1 MIEKELVVKDEVGL
15 HARPASLF
23 VKLAQEFNGTVAV
36 RFPKVNKE
44 TGEVEVVEKDGKSMI
59 GILSLGI
66 AKDKPFTLVLDGVD
80 EESYLI
86 RFEQLLEIMSSVL
99 ETLLN
104 SSKVQESEQW
114 DALYDSLP
122 VVVAESTKE
131 LSDALSRLDQVGGY
145 GFIATW
151 RKNLF
156 AFNPKL
162 ISKRCGLIDE
172 NGNLLKAARV
182 PKN

>member
-1 MIEKELVVKDEVGL
+1 
-15 HARPASLF
+15 
-23 VKLAQEFNGTVAV
+23 
-36 RFPKVNKE
+36 
-44 TGEVEVVEKDGKSMI
+44 
-59 GILSLGI
+59 
-66 AKDKPFTLVLDGVD
+66 
-80 EESYLI
+80 
-86 RFEQLLEIMSSVL
+86 MSSIL
-99 ETLLN
+99 ETLLT
-104 SSKVQESEQW
+104 SSKVEKSEDW

-122 VVVAESTKE
+122 VVIAESSKE
-131 LSDALSRLDQVGGY
+131 LSEALSRLDQVGGY
-145 GFIATW
+145 GYIATW

>member
-1 MIEKELVVKDEVGL
+1 
-15 HARPASLF
+15 
-23 VKLAQEFNGTVAV
+23 
-36 RFPKVNKE
+36 
-44 TGEVEVVEKDGKSMI
+44 
-59 GILSLGI
+59 
-66 AKDKPFTLVLDGVD
+66 
-80 EESYLI
+80 
-86 RFEQLLEIMSSVL
+86 MSSVL

-104 SSKVQESEQW
+104 SPKAQESEEW
-114 DALYDSLP
+114 DAFYDSLP
-122 VVVAESTKE
+122 VVVAESSKE

-145 GFIATW
+145 GYIATW

>member
-1 MIEKELVVKDEVGL
+1 
-15 HARPASLF
+15 
-23 VKLAQEFNGTVAV
+23 
-36 RFPKVNKE
+36 
-44 TGEVEVVEKDGKSMI
+44 
-59 GILSLGI
+59 
-66 AKDKPFTLVLDGVD
+66 
-80 EESYLI
+80 
-86 RFEQLLEIMSSVL
+86 MSSIL
-99 ETLLN
+99 ETLLT
-104 SSKVQESEQW
+104 SSKVEESEEW

-122 VVVAESTKE
+122 VVIAESSKE
-131 LSDALSRLDQVGGY
+131 LSEALSRLDEVGGY
-145 GFIATW
+145 GYIATW

>member
-1 MIEKELVVKDEVGL
+1 
-15 HARPASLF
+15 
-23 VKLAQEFNGTVAV
+23 
-36 RFPKVNKE
+36 
-44 TGEVEVVEKDGKSMI
+44 
-59 GILSLGI
+59 
-66 AKDKPFTLVLDGVD
+66 
-80 EESYLI
+80 
-86 RFEQLLEIMSSVL
+86 MSSVL

-131 LSDALSRLDQVGGY
+131 LNGALSRLDQVGGY